1 MKITY
6 LRHSK
11 VLFTWE
17 AFYNSKSFDQACRQY
32 DLSAIEPKSKI
43 EYIGDVF
50 YTSQLSR
57 TENTLRSLIG
67 NKEIIRLR
75 ELNEIPVTSFI
86 DTKVNLPTFIWMLV
100 GRVQWFFNHK
110 RQPEGRRESGRRV
123 NNFLDYLESKEQD
136 CLIVGH
142 GFYFLQMIQ
151 ELKKRKV
158 SGNLHKRLLHEEIR
172 VLDVSLNR

>member
-17 AFYNSKSFDQACRQY
+17 AFYNSESFDQACCQY
-32 DLSAIEPKSKI
+32 DLSAIKPKSKI
-43 EYIGDVF
+43 EYSGEAL

-67 NKEIIRLR
+67 NKEIIRLK
-75 ELNEIPVTSFI
+75 ELNEIPVRSFV
-86 DTKVNLPTFIWMLV
+86 DTKVVLPIFIWMLI
-100 GRVQWFFNHK
+100 GRVQWFFNHS

-142 GFYFLQMIQ
+142 GFYFVQMIE

-158 SGNLHKRLLHEEIR
+158 SGNLHKRLLNEEVR
-172 VLDVSLNR
+172 VLEASLKR